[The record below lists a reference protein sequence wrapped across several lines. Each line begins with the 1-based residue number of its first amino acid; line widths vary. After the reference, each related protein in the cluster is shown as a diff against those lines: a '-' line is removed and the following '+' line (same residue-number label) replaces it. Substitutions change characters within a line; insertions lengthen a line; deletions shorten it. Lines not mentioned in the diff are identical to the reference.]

1 MSRNIVLLGHM
12 CSGHGPYAP
21 RPNISASS
29 IFLVDG
35 IGVHRAGDNWAV
47 HCVGPSCHGSTMGI
61 GQSKFLCE
69 GKPVAFVG
77 DPVLCGSVCA
87 QGNPKWTID

>member
-1 MSRNIVLLGHM
+1 MSRNIVLLGHV
-12 CSGHGPYAP
+12 CSGHGPFPP
-21 RPNISASS
+21 RPNIAASS
-29 IFLVDG
+29 KLLVDG
-35 IGVHRAGDNWAV
+35 IGVHRAGDAWAV

-69 GKPVAFVG
+69 DKPVAFVG